1 MAGAL
6 VASYDREPYK
16 ERVRELLH
24 RDERTTADAPASAA
38 TAS

>member
-16 ERVRELLH
+16 ERVREFLR
-24 RDERTTADAPASAA
+24 RDEPMRA
-38 TAS
+38 

>member
-16 ERVRELLH
+16 ARVSALLA
-24 RDERTTADAPASAA
+24 DETHALQVEPA
-38 TAS
+38 TP